1 MCKQIVVSRNSCPLQ
16 IVAFPSRA
24 HVKFGAAAIDVQKH
38 VSPTKGLKNLK
49 GDILK
54 AASAKRI
61 RSNQKNRVSDSD
73 AHFMVCS
80 AGALAV
86 DTLHAEWLF
95 EFQR

>member
-1 MCKQIVVSRNSCPLQ
+1 MSSLGLLRLMCRNMSHL
-16 IVAFPSRA
+16 
-24 HVKFGAAAIDVQKH
+24 
-38 VSPTKGLKNLK
+38 TKGFKNLK